1 MTKWALT
8 VCGDTNSN
16 LAISRLVLPPP
27 DSGAAGHL
35 HRNLDGQD
43 CTGEQHLGALAV
55 QRAAYRCGNT
65 GWYRVADQVM
75 PESRPLPDSDACPL
89 RQASQIVTSDS
100 GTDNQLA
107 AASSVTEN
115 RREALYRRRP
125 IRPDRAIHTSRAP
138 AALPRC
144 KPQAVHRR
152 VWPSRTRPR
161 RHPFL
166 SAMEAL
172 DEQERVAVS
181 LLDRAL
187 PGWTP
192 LSHPNR

>member
-1 MTKWALT
+1 MSDRRPTAICIAT
-8 VCGDTNSN
+8 STDRTARASST
-16 LAISRLVLPPP
+16 LAPWRSSARRT
-27 DSGAAGHL
+27 AAGM
-35 HRNLDGQD
+35 
-43 CTGEQHLGALAV
+43 LA
-55 QRAAYRCGNT
+55 
-65 GWYRVADQVM
+65 GWYRVAEQVM

-89 RQASQIVTSDS
+89 RQASRIVTSDS

-138 AALPRC
+138 AALPGASR
-144 KPQAVHRR
+144 KPVHRR

-161 RHPFL
+161 RRPFL

-172 DEQERVAVS
+172 DEQERVAV
-181 LLDRAL
+181 
-187 PGWTP
+187 
-192 LSHPNR
+192 

>member
-27 DSGAAGHL
+27 DSGPPATCIATSTDRTARASSTLTPWRSGARRTAAGI
-35 HRNLDGQD
+35 
-43 CTGEQHLGALAV
+43 LA
-55 QRAAYRCGNT
+55 

-89 RQASQIVTSDS
+89 RQASRIVTSDS

-107 AASSVTEN
+107 AASFVTEN

-138 AALPRC
+138 AALPGASR
-144 KPQAVHRR
+144 KPFIDECGPAGLGHDDA
-152 VWPSRTRPR
+152 PSSVPWKHLTSRNG
-161 RHPFL
+161 
-166 SAMEAL
+166 
-172 DEQERVAVS
+172 
-181 LLDRAL
+181 L
-187 PGWTP
+187 P
-192 LSHPNR
+192 